1 VTGQV
6 ADDGQGGGPGTAGWI
21 GLGLV
26 ALLPL
31 GALASY
37 VAHRRQSAA
46 LEDAGR
52 GRALL
57 GGGTPWSRFKARVF
71 GISGAVTL
79 KR

>member
-1 VTGQV
+1 M
-6 ADDGQGGGPGTAGWI
+6 AGWI

-31 GALASY
+31 GALASF
-37 VAHRRQSAA
+37 VVHRRQAAA
-46 LEDAGR
+46 LEGAGQ

-57 GGGTPWSRFKARVF
+57 GGGTPWERFKARVF
-71 GISGAVTL
+71 GISSAVTL

>member
-1 VTGQV
+1 M
-6 ADDGQGGGPGTAGWI
+6 AGWI

-37 VAHRRQSAA
+37 VVHRRQESA
-46 LEDAGR
+46 LEGAGN
-52 GRALL
+52 GRALV
-57 GGGTPWSRFKARVF
+57 GGGTPWERFKARLF
-71 GISGAVTL
+71 GVSSALTL